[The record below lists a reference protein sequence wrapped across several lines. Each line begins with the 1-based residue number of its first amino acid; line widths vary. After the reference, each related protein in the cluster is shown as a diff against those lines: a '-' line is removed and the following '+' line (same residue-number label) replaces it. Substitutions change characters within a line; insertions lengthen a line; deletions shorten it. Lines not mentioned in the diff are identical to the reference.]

1 MEIRLEKNF
10 TGATNK
16 CIQGEIEAI
25 IKSVFSLSP
34 QGFYKSVKMLMTN
47 PVSLCVGKKRL
58 ALCNRTPAVSRGKTL
73 GGALGEEVLAR
84 GFTVQRD
91 RLLQKQSSTI
101 VRESFHFMN
110 KRLTAYSDSLVLILS
125 APASLPFTN
134 QRQNVIPASKTHRP
148 EGQGLCAPTKICAT
162 LTDIQKIQ
170 KKKGGKK
177 DEDCV

>member
-47 PVSLCVGKKRL
+47 PVSLCVGKKKRL
-58 ALCNRTPAVSRGKTL
+58 ALCNRTPAVSGGKTL

-134 QRQNVIPASKTHRP
+134 QRQNVIPASKMHRP
-148 EGQGLCAPTKICAT
+148 EGQGLCAPTKICDT
-162 LTDIQKIQ
+162 LTDIQK
-170 KKKGGKK
+170 KKK
-177 DEDCV
+177 